1 MRLSTVIGEEDMTD
15 VYDQTQRSKVMRS
28 VKSENTKPEV
38 IVRQTLHA
46 LGYRFRLHRRDLPG
60 KPDIVLPRYHKII
73 FVHGCFWHQHPNCKD
88 AERPQSNTDYWNRKL
103 DRNVQRDQ
111 NNITVLRASS
121 WSVLVIWT
129 CETKNRDQLRQRLE
143 AFMRDRYEPMAE

>member
-1 MRLSTVIGEEDMTD
+1 MPD

-38 IVRQTLHA
+38 IVRQMLHA

-60 KPDIVLPRYHKII
+60 KPDIVLPRHRKII

-88 AERPQSNTDYWNRKL
+88 AERPQSNTNYWNRKL

-111 NNITVLRASS
+111 EHMSALSRVFLAHPCG
-121 WSVLVIWT
+121 L
-129 CETKNRDQLRQRLE
+129 D
-143 AFMRDRYEPMAE
+143 MRDEKQGPTACKSLKHLCVDDVNECQSS

>member
-1 MRLSTVIGEEDMTD
+1 MPD

-38 IVRQTLHA
+38 IVRQMLHA
-46 LGYRFRLHRRDLPG
+46 LGYRFRLHRSDLPG
-60 KPDIVLPRYHKII
+60 KPDIVLPRHRKVI

-88 AERPQSNTDYWNRKL
+88 AERPQSNTNYWNRKF

-111 NNITVLRASS
+111 EHMSALRESS
-121 WSVLVIWT
+121 WSVLVVWT
-129 CETKNRDQLRQRLE
+129 CETRNKDQLLQMLE
-143 AFMRDRYEPMAE
+143 AFMRDDVNECQSS